1 MDSHRKYSYTLLG
14 LVFGAVIGWF
24 FSLILDNVSLS
35 IIGAGIGLIFGS
47 FLDEQKERALTITRC
62 VFAIILTPILIV
74 SFVWLEEIA
83 KGTDIHYWGNLIL
96 NRFFVQIMF
105 AAFIP
110 LAIGTFLLLFC
121 RIEDAPRKLK
131 YVLYVITILALIST
145 LFVAHSLAT
154 VPRGGKQNS
163 FWFSP
168 KTFTGNI
175 TRYRDEE
182 YVGESYQTVFTQNYT
197 ASMVVTFGPWKLGKE
212 GNVDVRLQTSKPVN
226 LSGTLY
232 LYLFLYRLT
241 EDYRQGYPLYLTYP
255 SEKPIDL
262 EESSLWVGEIWSPEI
277 RWGSDDE
284 HERMRLEGYKIGFLL
299 FMRLRGDEIDDVI
312 PFTADVTGSF
322 HIIDFRVDSSLQN
335 GVAILLCGVFIGIYV
350 QILGKPVIKRVRL
363 PRRRRGLREEKGD
376 IKRDDYG

>member
-1 MDSHRKYSYTLLG
+1 MNEEKMEEVKNIARY
-14 LVFGAVIGWF
+14 
-24 FSLILDNVSLS
+24 
-35 IIGAGIGLIFGS
+35 IF
-47 FLDEQKERALTITRC
+47 I
-62 VFAIILTPILIV
+62 IILTPILVI

-182 YVGESYQTVFTQNYT
+182 YVGESYQTVFIKNYT
-197 ASMVVTFGPWKLGKE
+197 TSMVLVTGYGRDFKE
-212 GNVDVRLQTSKPVN
+212 LDVRVQISKRVN
-226 LSGTLY
+226 LNGTLY
-232 LYLFLYRLT
+232 LYLYLYRLT
-241 EDYRQGYPLYLTYP
+241 GDRLPFYLSYHT
-255 SEKPIDL
+255 EKSIDL
-262 EESSLWVGEIWSPEI
+262 RGSIFWNGKILTPEIW
-277 RWGSDDE
+277 WGSYHE
-284 HERMRLEGYKIGFLL
+284 HERTRLEGYKIVFVM
-299 FMRLRGDEIDDVI
+299 FMRLRGAEIDDVI
-312 PFTADVTGSF
+312 NFTADVEGSF
-322 HIIDFRVDSSLQN
+322 QVIDFRVDSSLQN

-350 QILGKPVIKRVRL
+350 QILGKPVIKRMRFKKEV
-363 PRRRRGLREEKGD
+363 
-376 IKRDDYG
+376 KR